1 MRKERRLY
9 DPDNQNNTIQDE
21 NGKTA
26 TVNYLNGLD
35 IVKRRQRIGREDRYR
50 DLNELNGINHLIQ
63 SKS

>member
-9 DPDNQNNTIQDE
+9 DPDHQNNTIQDE